1 MRIGSTTYRTVWYEE
16 GALCLINQPLLPHK
30 LEILRIDKL
39 QDAVQAI
46 ASMQVR
52 GAPAIGAAAAFA
64 MALARQEGIYP
75 LLAASKLKQARPT
88 AQDLFYGVNS
98 MLEALEKGMDPVPAS
113 QAIADKYVESCRMIG
128 RIGAGLIPPG
138 ARISTHCNAGWLA
151 TVDWGTALAPVFQ
164 AHRQGKKPFVWV
176 DETRPRCQ
184 GSRLTAYELCQEG
197 IDHAVI
203 ADNAMGYFCSRGE
216 IDMVITGS
224 DRIAINGDIANK
236 IGTYTSALAA
246 RAAGIPFYVAAPVAT
261 IDRSCSSGKDI
272 PIEERPGEEVSTM
285 FGWCKETG
293 RMERVQISPQ
303 GSPVRNPAFDITP
316 AELISG
322 IITEKG
328 VVHPQNIEAL
338 F

>member
-1 MRIGSTTYRTVWYEE
+1 MHIGSTAYRTVWYEE
-16 GALCLINQPLLPHK
+16 GCLCLINQPLLPHK
-30 LEILRIDKL
+30 LEILRIDNL
-39 QDAVQAI
+39 QDAVKAI

-64 MALARQEGIYP
+64 MVLGRQEGMDP
-75 LLAASKLKQARPT
+75 QQAASDIKKARPT
-88 AQDLFYGVNS
+88 AQDLFYGVDS
-98 MLEALEKGMDPVPAS
+98 MLEALDKGIEPVQAAR
-113 QAIADKYVESCRMIG
+113 AIADKYVESCRMIG
-128 RIGAGLIPPG
+128 RIGSSLIPPG

-216 IDMVITGS
+216 VDMVITGS
-224 DRIAINGDIANK
+224 DRIAMNGDIANK
-236 IGTYTSALAA
+236 IGTYTSALSA
-246 RAAGIPFYVAAPVAT
+246 RAAGIPFYIAAPLAT
-261 IDRSCSSGKDI
+261 IDKNCQSGKNI
-272 PIEERPGEEVSTM
+272 PIEERPGEEVSSM
-285 FGWCKETG
+285 FGWCKKTG
-293 RMERVQISPQ
+293 RMEQVQIAPE

-316 AELISG
+316 AEFISG
-322 IITEKG
+322 IITERG
-328 VVHPQNIEAL
+328 IVHPGNIEAL